1 MTSSTLRRI
10 AWRILALVALVVT
23 TVLAATSPS
32 TADVGETRLDH
43 ARASDAGT
51 ISVGLS
57 YTCAVLSDGTLWCW
71 GYNDRGQLG
80 LGNTT
85 NQSSPARVGSASNW
99 RTVSAG
105 SGKTT
110 CAVNT
115 SNELFCWGFNFS
127 GQVGVSSATNP
138 VTSPTKV
145 TALGASVQSVSV
157 GETSVCAVTTTGGV
171 MCWGSNSDGKVG
183 KAIAIGASTHTPVAV
198 SNLSGTFTRVAVG
211 DYGACALRSDKN
223 AYCWGSDLWGQRGDD
238 AATTAT
244 DANPTLVAAGE
255 AVSGL
260 MAGPASNCLIIER
273 NGAVRCWGQNESN
286 YLSTTNGN
294 LTTPVIASAAPFSG
308 NAGRGFSIGS
318 NFACMLTNAN
328 GSVKCGGVDSI
339 TGVGVTGRV
348 TNAPSGSGHLALT
361 VGNVHGCAI
370 RSDRRLVCW
379 GLNSYGQVGTGS
391 TGTATPATVVT
402 FGTHA
407 TQTMGAEP
415 VGPSAPGSVTAAPA
429 FRGLSVSWTAPSS
442 SGTAAISDYQYRLST
457 DGGST
462 WGSWVSFGSTSLTT
476 LSGRISGLTAGT
488 AYLVQ
493 VRAVSADGNG
503 GETAAAAPV
512 IASAGCDPMNDCV
525 LGSMGPN
532 GGFIVADAGPG
543 VRFGR
548 FIEAAPTG
556 WRNGTTADPSSDW
569 TTAIS
574 TASNYR
580 PIANG
585 PWGTLPSSAD
595 LVKISQNY
603 TANPSF
609 LADWPLSDPNAYWS
623 SDVDYDDPNNN
634 SAFAGTVSQ
643 SKDSWFSYRPVHYL
657 DGPTR
662 LPAPVVTVT
671 TSDLAISVSWTAPST
686 ANSGAITS
694 YETRVSTNGGS
705 TWGAWTTQGLA
716 TTLSLS
722 GLTSGASY
730 RVQVRAINSAGPG
743 VEGQSSVVTMT
754 PVLSPTTQ
762 TSSGTVGTAISSTS
776 AYTTTNFGGAV
787 TYSVTSGVLPAGLS
801 IDANSGVISGTPSAA
816 GNFSVT
822 LTGSGTSGGS
832 ATATVSFSIAPQPLP
847 APGQVEGVWAI
858 DGLDVVVLE
867 WFAPSTGEPATGYE
881 YAISTDGGQSFS
893 SFAAVPT
900 VVTTSAGSSRL
911 VSTRINAG
919 LVRGVDAVFQVRAM
933 NGATPGP
940 AFPDPAHFTW
950 ATWSPRAT
958 AKLADPCDPTN
969 DCELGSVGPG
979 GGIIVYDH
987 GANAAWGRYLE
998 AAPAYWGGAGGD
1010 PVAKFGCAGTKID
1023 TIVGPTHQT
1032 IGSGSANTTVMKA
1045 SCSEAGIAAR
1055 LADAHASTVNGTL
1068 VDDWHLPSSGEL
1080 SVMHSFRQTLG
1091 GWKYSVITGD
1101 ARHYASSTDF
1111 GNDYFYGIG
1120 GTHDK
1125 FFSAYVRPVR
1135 YVSGP
1140 GAPSEPGLI
1149 AAVGRGAVDLMWSA
1163 PTNDGGSSVTD
1174 YQFRMSTDGGQT
1186 WGAWVSL
1193 GSAISHSETGLVDGV
1208 DHVFELRGVNRG
1220 GAGAAA
1226 STGNLAPGLQTVTWV
1241 VDEVVNGHAV
1251 FRGSPTVRGATFALT
1266 TGNLP
1271 DGLSFDPV
1279 TGRISG
1285 QPTTAVTESVTFT
1298 ATIGFVSLSV
1308 SLEIMV
1314 DPRPMVPPPNPGPI
1328 VPPNPGPIVRPPDPT
1343 PPSFDAET
1351 PEDDSTG
1358 DVSDD
1363 ENSTG
1368 GDSSTSD
1375 VGSRLLT
1382 PEHQEKLDTPGGEA
1396 KMLAGGVLVDVDLTQ
1411 ASPELRA
1418 TPPVERTVAQIS
1430 ELRDLAASMIDQ
1442 VRTILGGD
1450 GVVPVSVRQTETGA
1464 MIIGLVTDPATG
1476 SPIEVPVEHVVLIR
1490 GGGLLLMVA
1499 GSDGNEPA
1507 RVGADGVLEIAEG
1520 GVVSVLAY
1528 GLTPGVSGEVVVM
1541 STPRLISQ
1549 FEVSEDGGASAQATL
1564 PSDLAVGEHTV
1575 VVTVGEE
1582 AASLGFRIVDERQF
1596 SLPITG
1602 ADGDLIENWSLAS
1615 LVAGVL
1621 LLALNRRRH
1630 LVTH

>member
-10 AWRILALVALVVT
+10 AWRLLALVALVAT
-23 TVLAATSPS
+23 AVLAATSPS

-57 YTCAVLSDGTLWCW
+57 HTCAVLSDGTLWCW
-71 GYNDRGQLG
+71 GNNDSGQLG

-145 TALGASVQSVSV
+145 TALGTSVQSVSV
-157 GETSVCAVTTTGGV
+157 GGTSVCAVTTTGGV
-171 MCWGSNSDGKVG
+171 MCWGSNSEGKVG
-183 KAIAIGASTHTPVAV
+183 KAIAVGSSTHTPVAV
-198 SNLSGTFTRVAVG
+198 TNLSGVFTSVAVG
-211 DYGACALRSDKN
+211 DYGACALRNDKN

-238 AATTAT
+238 TAMTAT

-339 TGVGVTGRV
+339 TGVGATGRV
-348 TNAPSGSGHLALT
+348 TNAPSGSGHLAMT

-379 GLNSYGQVGTGS
+379 GLNSYGQIGTGS
-391 TGTATPATVVT
+391 TGTATPATVVS

-429 FRGLSVSWTAPSS
+429 FRGLTVSWTAPSS
-442 SGTAAISDYQYRLST
+442 SGTSAITDYQYRLST

-462 WGSWVSFGSTSLTT
+462 WGSWVSFGSTSLIS

-512 IASAGCDPMNDCV
+512 IASAGCDPMNNCA
-525 LGSMGPN
+525 LGSIGPN
-532 GGFIVADAGPG
+532 GGIIVADAGPG

-580 PIANG
+580 PITNG

-603 TANPSF
+603 TANPSL
-609 LADWPLSDPNAYWS
+609 LADWPLADPNAYWS

-657 DGPTR
+657 DGPAQ
-662 LPAPVVTVT
+662 LPAPVVTAT
-671 TSDLAISVSWTAPST
+671 ASELAISVSWTAPST

-694 YETRVSTNGGS
+694 YETRLSTNGGS
-705 TWGAWTTQGLA
+705 TWSAWTSQGLA
-716 TTLSLS
+716 TTLSLT
-722 GLTSGASY
+722 GLTSGTSY
-730 RVQVRAINSAGPG
+730 RVQARAVNFAGPG
-743 VEGQSSVVTMT
+743 LEGQSAVVTMT
-754 PVLSPTTQ
+754 PSLAPSSQ
-762 TSSGTVGTAISSTS
+762 TVNGTVNTEISATTAFN
-776 AYTTTNFGGAV
+776 TTNFSGAV
-787 TYSVTSGVLPAGLS
+787 TYAVTSGVLPTGLS
-801 IDANSGVISGTPSAA
+801 IDANSGVISGTPSAVA
-816 GNFSVT
+816 DFSVT
-822 LTGSGTSGGS
+822 ITATGASGGS
-832 ATATVSFSIAPQPLP
+832 ATASVSFSIAPEPPP
-847 APGQVEGVWAI
+847 APGQVGGVWAI
-858 DGLDVVVLE
+858 DGLDAVVLE
-867 WFAPSTGEPATGYE
+867 WFAPTTGEPATGYE
-881 YAISTDGGQSFS
+881 YATSIDGGQTFS
-893 SFAAVPT
+893 AFSAVPMI
-900 VVTTSAGSSRL
+900 VTTSAGSSTL
-911 VSTRINAG
+911 VSTRISTG
-919 LVRGVDAVFQVRAM
+919 LTRGVETIFQVRAM
-933 NGATPGP
+933 NGSTPGP
-940 AFPDPAHFTW
+940 VFPDPSHFTW
-950 ATWSPRAT
+950 PTWSPRAT
-958 AKLADPCDPTN
+958 AKLDDPCDPMN

-987 GANAAWGRYLE
+987 GFNASWGRYLE
-998 AAPAYWGGAGGD
+998 SAPAYWSGASGD
-1010 PVAKFGCAGTKID
+1010 PVAKFGCVGTKIEAV
-1023 TIVGPTHQT
+1023 VGAAHQA
-1032 IGSGSANTTVMKA
+1032 IGSGAANTTVIMA
-1045 SCSEAGIAAR
+1045 SCGEAGIAAR
-1055 LADAHASTVNGTL
+1055 VADAHSTAVNGNL

-1080 SVMHSFRQTLG
+1080 SAMHSFRQTLG

-1101 ARHYASSTDF
+1101 SRHYASSTDF

-1125 FFSAYVRPVR
+1125 FFSSYVRPVR

-1140 GAPSEPGLI
+1140 EAPSEPGLI
-1149 AAVGRGAVDLMWSA
+1149 AAAGNSVVDLIWSA

-1174 YQFRMSTDGGQT
+1174 YQLRMSTDGGQT
-1186 WGAWVSL
+1186 WEAWTSVGTATSYTK
-1193 GSAISHSETGLVDGV
+1193 SGLTVGV
-1208 DHVFELRGVNRG
+1208 DHVFEVRAINRG
-1220 GAGAAA
+1220 GISEAV
-1226 STGNLAPGLQTVTWV
+1226 STGVVVPGVQSLTWV
-1241 VDEVVNGHAV
+1241 VGESLNSSTI
-1251 FRGSPTVRGATFALT
+1251 FRGSSSVSGATFTVTA
-1266 TGNLP
+1266 GSLP
-1271 DGLSFDPV
+1271 DGLSLNAT
-1279 TGRISG
+1279 TGVIDG
-1285 QPTTAVTESVTFT
+1285 EPTTEGSATVTFT
-1298 ATIGFVSLSV
+1298 ASIGIVSV
-1308 SLEIMV
+1308 SATIEITI
-1314 DPRPMVPPPNPGPI
+1314 DPRPPSSNPPSNPNPGPSDP
-1328 VPPNPGPIVRPPDPT
+1328 VPNPNPGPSAPPPDAAPPDSEDGLENSPGSGSGVGESDT
-1343 PPSFDAET
+1343 PSRLIT
-1351 PEDDSTG
+1351 PERQA
-1358 DVSDD
+1358 
-1363 ENSTG
+1363 E
-1368 GDSSTSD
+1368 
-1375 VGSRLLT
+1375 LT
-1382 PEHQEKLDTPGGEA
+1382 APGGEA
-1396 KMLAGGVLVDVDLTQ
+1396 KMLADGVLVDVDLTQ

-1418 TPPVERTVAQIS
+1418 TTPAERTVTQIS

-1442 VRTILGGD
+1442 VRTVLGEG
-1450 GVVPVSVRQTETGA
+1450 GIVPLSVRQTATGA
-1464 MIIGLVTDPATG
+1464 VIIGLVTDPVTG

-1499 GSDGNEPA
+1499 GSDGSEPA
-1507 RVGADGVLEIAEG
+1507 RVSADGVLEIAAG

-1528 GLTPGVSGEVVVM
+1528 GLMPGVSGEVVVM

-1582 AASLGFRIVDERQF
+1582 AASLGFRIVDDAF
-1596 SLPITG
+1596 DFTLPVTG
-1602 ADGDLIENWSLAS
+1602 HDSDRVINWSLAL

-1621 LLALNRRRH
+1621 LIVMKRRR
-1630 LVTH
+1630 LRLGV